1 MAGLVFSP
9 WRAMENL
16 CSNTFIESAQHPDM
30 PNALRCL
37 VDPDEDLVVVMV
49 PIWCDDIS
57 GNKSKQ
63 FNKHMNLY
71 MVNSNLPGQ
80 LLQQEYF
87 VKFVSTSPNASTPEQ
102 WSAIREQ
109 LKYILLVTLPYSC

>member
-1 MAGLVFSP
+1 
-9 WRAMENL
+9 MENL
-16 CSNTFIESAQHPDM
+16 SSNTFVDSAQHPEM
-30 PNALRCL
+30 PNPLWHL
-37 VDPDEDLVVVMV
+37 VYPDEDLIVVMV
-49 PIWCDDIS
+49 PIWCDNVS

-87 VKFVSTSPNASTPEQ
+87 VKFVSTSPNTSAPEQ
-102 WSAIREQ
+102 
-109 LKYILLVTLPYSC
+109 